1 MEQQSCQQQ
10 HSQHLQSFPAL
21 FLPARDPPFLSP
33 FLESS
38 SDGGWSVIRATSFF
52 SPPDSF
58 MCCMDTIHML
68 SVHNTYGCLQAIH
81 ARTQHI
87 WLTGYSTCGCQGKVP
102 MIVITHFRWLSGYRT
117 YQLLRHNTHDCQETM
132 HMSVRTLNILWLS
145 EHNIYGCLN
154 TEHMWLSVHNS
165 CGS

>member
-58 MCCMDTIHML
+58 MCCMDTIHMAFSTQYL
-68 SVHNTYGCLQAIH
+68 WPSVSNT
-81 ARTQHI
+81 
-87 WLTGYSTCGCQGKVP
+87 CQD
-102 MIVITHFRWLSGYRT
+102 ITHMADRI
-117 YQLLRHNTHDCQETM
+117 Q
-132 HMSVRTLNILWLS
+132 
-145 EHNIYGCLN
+145 
-154 TEHMWLSVHNS
+154 HMWLSGQSTHDCHNTFQMIVRIQDISAVKTQHTWLSGNNVHV
-165 CGS
+165 CQDTEYFMAVRTQ